1 MNMAQTDMIRGDI
14 AEVMAQAEYNGGVLT
29 H

>member
-1 MNMAQTDMIRGDI
+1 MSMAQTDMIRRDV

-29 H
+29 P